1 MSASTIRSRRAREL
15 QGTRAGF
22 VSRAT
27 ANGIDWAAAMVLYFA
42 ALLAYALAAFFL
54 TDNPLA
60 IPDAG
65 LVFSL
70 SLSWIV
76 IVLYLTAG
84 WGITGQTIGKS
95 LLGLRVIR
103 ADGRTMRPRRAFA
116 RALICASMPAVLLW
130 VIVSHRNSGVHDG
143 ICRTTVVHD
152 WSRAT

>member
-1 MSASTIRSRRAREL
+1 MSTPAIRNVRAREL

-27 ANGIDWAAAMVLYFA
+27 ANGIDWAVAMVMYFT
-42 ALLAYALAAFFL
+42 ALLAYALAVFFL
-54 TDNPLA
+54 TDKPFS

-65 LVFSL
+65 LVFSF
-70 SLSWIV
+70 SLPWIV
-76 IVLYLTAG
+76 VVLYLTAG

-130 VIVSHRNSGVHDG
+130 VIISRRNSGVHDG